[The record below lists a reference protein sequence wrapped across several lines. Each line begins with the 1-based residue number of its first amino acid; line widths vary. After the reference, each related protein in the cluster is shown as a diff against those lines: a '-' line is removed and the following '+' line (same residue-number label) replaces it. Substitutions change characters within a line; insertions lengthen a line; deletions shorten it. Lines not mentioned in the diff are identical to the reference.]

1 MKLFFHSLS
10 SSLVAS
16 VCLVS
21 SARAATAPATPEKV
35 SDGMVVRQ
43 GDTFLKVE
51 VWGDNVLRVAA
62 AKDPSFF
69 TNSTPATQVRQKKKV
84 DWKMSTSGNTT
95 TLSTSDLQARI
106 DLTSGAVSFLD
117 AKGKTILAETR
128 DGRQIQPAEV
138 QGEKTFHV
146 EQQWEANP
154 DESLYGL
161 GQLQFGTVDIK
172 GYDLDLWQHNT
183 CVVVPLLVS
192 SQGYGVYWDNL
203 SFTRFGD
210 QREWTPIPTNCLV
223 DADGHLGGLTMGTFN
238 ANAPDQLQNTRVVP
252 LITETPGRRGGRGGG
267 WTRWQGE
274 ILATETGTHQ
284 IRVYSNGGIKMWING
299 QLVINH
305 WRQNWLTENDQVKVV
320 LEAGRHYAVRIEH
333 GGDQATTLAVTW
345 KTPSPNP
352 ATTLWSEVGNG
363 VDYYFI
369 YGPKIDRVIAGYRQL
384 TGQASMMPEWSFGLW
399 QSRNRYETSQQ
410 SIDVAKEFRKRQIP
424 VDVIVQDWQYWKSDG
439 WGTHQFDPA
448 RFPDPDAW
456 VKAIH
461 AEHDHLM
468 ISVWGKFYPG
478 SSNFNALQSAG
489 YLYQPD
495 LDEHAMDWLNHP

>member
-146 EQQWEANP
+146 EQQW
-154 DESLYGL
+154 
-161 GQLQFGTVDIK
+161 
-172 GYDLDLWQHNT
+172 
-183 CVVVPLLVS
+183 
-192 SQGYGVYWDNL
+192 
-203 SFTRFGD
+203 
-210 QREWTPIPTNCLV
+210 
-223 DADGHLGGLTMGTFN
+223 
-238 ANAPDQLQNTRVVP
+238 
-252 LITETPGRRGGRGGG
+252 
-267 WTRWQGE
+267 
-274 ILATETGTHQ
+274 
-284 IRVYSNGGIKMWING
+284 
-299 QLVINH
+299 
-305 WRQNWLTENDQVKVV
+305 
-320 LEAGRHYAVRIEH
+320 
-333 GGDQATTLAVTW
+333 
-345 KTPSPNP
+345 
-352 ATTLWSEVGNG
+352 
-363 VDYYFI
+363 
-369 YGPKIDRVIAGYRQL
+369 
-384 TGQASMMPEWSFGLW
+384 
-399 QSRNRYETSQQ
+399 
-410 SIDVAKEFRKRQIP
+410 
-424 VDVIVQDWQYWKSDG
+424 
-439 WGTHQFDPA
+439 
-448 RFPDPDAW
+448 
-456 VKAIH
+456 
-461 AEHDHLM
+461 
-468 ISVWGKFYPG
+468 
-478 SSNFNALQSAG
+478 
-489 YLYQPD
+489 
-495 LDEHAMDWLNHP
+495 